1 MLSYQVSLWYPT
13 LRDIIDSI
21 HLQEGEE
28 GNEMMSL
35 ISQNIKELISE
46 LDDEQIIEASVLQ
59 ARLLEDKVNQSVIEC
74 TANGDLLKLL
84 KAM

>member
-1 MLSYQVSLWYPT
+1 MLSYQASFWYPT
-13 LRDIIDSI
+13 LRDIIDSL

-59 ARLLEDKVNQSVIEC
+59 ARLLEDKV
-74 TANGDLLKLL
+74 K
-84 KAM
+84 